1 MTANS
6 FDINLQLGGD
16 NAASYSLSTSKTTIN
31 VVSNPSINLT
41 PTFTLTVAN
50 AQKTYTNFKIV
61 TNIPGLCFYHIKLA
75 PLTTPLTIYQITA
88 LVK

>member
-1 MTANS
+1 MVISN

-31 VVSNPSINLT
+31 IISNSSLILT
-41 PTFTLTVAN
+41 PTFNLFVAN
-50 AQKTYTNFKIV
+50 AQKTYANFQIDTNV
-61 TNIPGLCFYHIKLA
+61 PGICFYHIKLA
-75 PLTTPLTIYQITA
+75 PLASPLSLADIKT

>member
-1 MTANS
+1 MAISN

-31 VVSNPSINLT
+31 IISNTSLALS
-41 PTFTLTVAN
+41 PTFTLSVAN
-50 AQKTYTNFKIV
+50 AQKTYANFQIT
-61 TNIPGLCFYHIKLA
+61 TNIPGICYYHIRLSPLA
-75 PLTTPLTIYQITA
+75 TPLGLSDIKT